1 MKFIVI
7 IIFLFS
13 IGFANDISYN
23 FHISNQAPY
32 QNEAIVLDV
41 NISQEDHSNVMLFK
55 FNLKKS
61 KAYTFHQVDFKEN
74 DQYHNL
80 KHQYRYLIYP
90 KKEGSVA
97 LEFEMIK
104 SLTDDDKVAYAISGD
119 RDNIKGLVKKDIAVA
134 IEPLKLLVK
143 PLPKGT
149 ALVGDFKLT
158 YELDKSSTDA
168 YDPVHLKVVLKGKGD
183 IPKISLL
190 PKSELYYLFTQ
201 APKVKLLHH
210 SNGTTANVEWDYAIS
225 AKESFVLPEVRLQ
238 GFNPK
243 TEKSYELLVPSQSI
257 EVKAVEVG
265 SLVDK
270 EDSPASSKGMDWS
283 WIGWLFSY
291 LAVFMAGVF
300 MPRDLL
306 KKPVNPKKSDDEILA
321 EKIASVQTDKELLKL
336 LLSLNDSKYREAVS
350 LLEGVVY
357 GSKKTSLGTIKRM
370 L

>member
-1 MKFIVI
+1 MISV
-7 IIFLFS
+7 LS
-13 IGFANDISYN
+13 IACAKDIGYA
-23 FHISNQAPY
+23 FHISNKTPY
-32 QNEAIVLDV
+32 QNEAIFLDV
-41 NISQEDHSNVMLFK
+41 NISQENHSSVMLFK
-55 FNLKKS
+55 FNLKQS

-74 DQYHNL
+74 DKYHDL

-90 KKEGSVA
+90 KKEGNIA

-149 ALVGDFKLT
+149 KLVGDFKLS
-158 YELDKSSTDA
+158 YELDKTSTDA

-183 IPKISLL
+183 IPTFSLL
-190 PKSELYYLFTQ
+190 PKSALYHLFTQ
-201 APKVKLLHH
+201 KPKVKLLHH
-210 SNGTTANVEWDYAIS
+210 SKGTTANAEWNYAIS
-225 AKESFVLPEVRLQ
+225 AKESFVLPEVRLK

-243 TEKSYELLVPSQSI
+243 TKKSYELLVPAQSI
-257 EVKAVEVG
+257 EVNAVEVG

-270 EDSPASSKGMDWS
+270 EDTPASSKGIDWS

-306 KKPVNPKKSDDEILA
+306 KKRVKPKKSDNEILA
-321 EKIASVQTDKELLKL
+321 EKMASVKTHKELLKL